1 MGGFVVTSKKKP
13 EVVQCSGCSMYM
25 SKNRKIPYKGMV
37 GFVASSKSS
46 AVILPFKPYPALS
59 TIQKHTQHE
68 HYKNTGIYR
77 KLEIL
82 CKTSDANIKLEKQ
95 AIYSKSKITNERGS
109 WQT

>member
-1 MGGFVVTSKKKP
+1 VGVVCICQRT
-13 EVVQCSGCSMYM
+13 E
-25 SKNRKIPYKGMV
+25 KIPYKGMV
-37 GFVASSKSS
+37 NFVASSKSS

-82 CKTSDANIKLEKQ
+82 RKTSDANIKLEKQ
-95 AIYSKSKITNERGS
+95 AIYSKSNIANEGGP